1 MGLVQLSVN
10 LTDSYHLTKGK
21 LFLSPG
27 CRGFCPWLFGP
38 IQDFGLLVAHHGV
51 KEETGVLEPL
61 LKVLQLL
68 VVPTLGTFLETLVS
82 KLQGRCDGTCLES
95 QPSEAGVGE
104 S

>member
-1 MGLVQLSVN
+1 M
-10 LTDSYHLTKGK
+10 
-21 LFLSPG
+21 
-27 CRGFCPWLFGP
+27 
-38 IQDFGLLVAHHGV
+38 

-61 LKVLQLL
+61 LKVLQLP

-82 KLQGRCDGTCLES
+82 KLQGRCDSTCLES